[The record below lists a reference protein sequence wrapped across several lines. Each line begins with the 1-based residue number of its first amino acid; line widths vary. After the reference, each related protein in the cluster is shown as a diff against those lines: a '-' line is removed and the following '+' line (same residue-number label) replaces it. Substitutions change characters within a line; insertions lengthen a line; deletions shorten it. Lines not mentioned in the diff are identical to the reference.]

1 MGIEIFEKTYE
12 GNIAGTVQD
21 LLHDAGFSDVTNTS
35 ADTINADFSS
45 GSGVYGC
52 KSFSIYN
59 NNYSAEGKF
68 VAVKDDS
75 RKALIV
81 FPTGFSFNNAARDY
95 GYHFFT
101 LMIVNGVACYRPDI
115 NPLSLF
121 YNAVGGDIR
130 STTDTADVILLPFID
145 AYGHVF
151 APFFVSANN
160 VNHAINTTV
169 TDGVNSF
176 TSLGNLFYI
185 KNA

>member
-12 GNIAGTVQD
+12 GTIAGTVQD
-21 LLHDAGFSDVTNTS
+21 LLHDAGFSDVRNTTASTN
-35 ADTINADFSS
+35 AEFSS
-45 GSGVYGC
+45 DSGVYGC
-52 KSFSIYN
+52 KSFSIFN
-59 NNYSAEGKF
+59 NNDSAAGKF

-81 FPTGFSFNNAARDY
+81 FPTGFSFNDVARDY
-95 GYHFFT
+95 GCHFFT
-101 LMIVNGVACYRPDI
+101 LMIVNGVACNTPNN
-115 NPLSLF
+115 NPLSLY
-121 YNAVGGDIR
+121 YNAVGGSIR

-145 AYGHVF
+145 GYGHVF
-151 APFFVSANN
+151 SPFFVSANN

-169 TDGVNSF
+169 TDGVTSF